1 MFACS
6 RSLKI
11 KRCRSPPLSFNFKF
25 WNWMEV
31 NALKETAKCFIKIG
45 KGLYEEISLKDLK
58 KRINNSDT
66 YRYKKFIPIH
76 RNAFRSW
83 WLWI

>member
-1 MFACS
+1 
-6 RSLKI
+6 
-11 KRCRSPPLSFNFKF
+11 
-25 WNWMEV
+25 MEV
-31 NALKETAKCFIKIG
+31 NTLKENTKCFIKIG

-76 RNAFRSW
+76 RNAFRS
-83 WLWI
+83 